1 MRKLHILRATAE
13 HPCVALENLEK
24 IINRHLED
32 GAELLSPPDLVPCI
46 DTKAD
51 FASHFVA
58 YATIRR
64 EAAEGSTMNVHVF

>member
-1 MRKLHILRATAE
+1 MKKLHILRATAE

-58 YATIRR
+58 YATIRQ
-64 EAAEGSTMNVHVF
+64 EANDSDSIVNIF